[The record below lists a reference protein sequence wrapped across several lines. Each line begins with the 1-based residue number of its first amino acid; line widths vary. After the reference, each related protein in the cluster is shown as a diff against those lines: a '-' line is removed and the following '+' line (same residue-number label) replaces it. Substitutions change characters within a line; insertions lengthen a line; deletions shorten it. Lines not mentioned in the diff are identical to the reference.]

1 MIASPPIM
9 FSGMRSNVPAMI
21 TMATRMTGTASGTP
35 PSLAPA
41 DLHLRFPLIEVNR
54 GRCRHREPTA
64 SRLAQ

>member
-1 MIASPPIM
+1 
-9 FSGMRSNVPAMI
+9 MI

-41 DLHLRFPLIEVNR
+41 DRHLRFPLIEVNR